1 MKSIGIVTDS
11 HSSISQEQAR
21 QLGIRVLPMPFYIN
35 DTCYYEDISLT
46 REQFFKELASGAAI
60 STSQPAP
67 PDVMKLWDEALEE
80 YDQILYM
87 PISSGL
93 SGSCATARALAQ
105 EEPYEG
111 RVFVVDHGRVST
123 PLHSYILDTLDL
135 IRDGYSAA
143 DIKQILEDSREN
155 MVIYIGVETLEYLK
169 KGGRITPATAA
180 LGTILN
186 IKPVLKL
193 DVGTLDLDKK
203 CRGFH
208 KARKLMIESIKHDAE
223 TRFKDFYE
231 AGAFSLVAA
240 SSAPEDVTADWVAEI
255 QEAFP
260 GIPVLSDNLSLGVCC
275 HIGPGGL
282 GIGFCCKPVRPV
294 GHY

>member
-1 MKSIGIVTDS
+1 MNSIGIVTDS
-11 HSSISQEQAR
+11 HSSISQELAG

-46 REQFFKELASGAAI
+46 REQFFQELASGARI
-60 STSQPAP
+60 STSQPTP
-67 PDVMKLWDEALEE
+67 FDVMKLWDDALRE
-80 YDQILYM
+80 YEQILYM

-93 SGSCATARALAQ
+93 SGSCATALTLAQ
-105 EEPYEG
+105 DEPYEG

-123 PLHSYILDTLDL
+123 PLHSYILDALDL
-135 IRDGYSAA
+135 IRDGYTAPE
-143 DIKQILEDSREN
+143 IKQILEDSREN

-169 KGGRITPATAA
+169 KGGRITPAAAA
-180 LGTILN
+180 LGSILN

-208 KARKLMIESIKHDAE
+208 KARRLMIESIRQDAE
-223 TRFKDFYE
+223 TRFRKFYDT
-231 AGAFSLVAA
+231 GAFSLVAA
-240 SSAPEDVTADWVAEI
+240 SSAPEAVTADWVAEI

-260 GIPVLSDNLSLGVCC
+260 GTDILCDNLSLGVCC

-282 GIGFCCKPVRPV
+282 GIGFCCKPVRP
-294 GHY
+294 HTF

>member
-1 MKSIGIVTDS
+1 MKPIGIVTDS
-11 HSSISQEQAR
+11 HSSISQEQAA

-46 REQFFKELASGAAI
+46 REQFFHELASDAHI
-60 STSQPAP
+60 STSQPTPA
-67 PDVMKLWDEALEE
+67 DVMALWDEALQE
-80 YDQILYM
+80 YEQILYM

-93 SGSCATARALAQ
+93 SGSCATATSLAQ
-105 EEPYEG
+105 NEPYEG

-135 IRDGYSAA
+135 IRDGYSAPE
-143 DIKQILEDSREN
+143 IKQILEDSRAN
-155 MVIYIGVETLEYLK
+155 MTIYIGVETLEYLK
-169 KGGRITPATAA
+169 KGGRITPTAAA
-180 LGTILN
+180 LGSILN

-208 KARKLMIESIKHDAE
+208 KARKVMIEAIKHDID
-223 TRFKDFYE
+223 TRFKEFYDKGE
-231 AGAFSLVAA
+231 FTLVAA
-240 SSAPEDVTADWVAEI
+240 SSADAETTAGWAAEI
-255 QEAFP
+255 REAFP
-260 GIPVLSDNLSLGVCC
+260 GIEVLSGNLSLGVCC

-282 GIGFCCKPVRPV
+282 GIGFCCKPVRP
-294 GHY
+294 